1 MTPNPSREDVAR
13 QYVRTYLRTHTRE
26 GVLDQLVAS
35 GHDRNTVE
43 KIWDEE
49 WTAAAAAATGRQLQ
63 GLALVA
69 FAVCGVLGGA
79 GALLLAAFMGSS
91 TAGPSAGTFLIAYAA
106 LYGGGGLALWWATRW
121 SARRFR
127 FGQGVGLLAALLLFF
142 GYGALM
148 LGGCFAAA
156 GLAGA

>member
-1 MTPNPSREDVAR
+1 MTESSSRDDAVR

-26 GVLDQLVAS
+26 GVVDQLVAS

-49 WTAAAAAATGRQLQ
+49 WISAAGAATGRQLQ
-63 GLALVA
+63 GFALLIFVI
-69 FAVCGVLGGA
+69 CGVVGGA
-79 GALLLAAFMGSS
+79 TAFLLAAYMSSGTGGGSS
-91 TAGPSAGTFLIAYAA
+91 GTFLIAYAA
-106 LYGGGGLALWWATRW
+106 LYVGGGLALWWATRW

-127 FGQGVGLLAALLLFF
+127 IGQGTGLLVALLLFA
-142 GYGALM
+142 GYGTLM
-148 LGGCFAAA
+148 FGGCLAAA